1 MYRRLVGG
9 GVVKPVNCCMSCH
22 ACCQGR
28 HPYQQAWRYFS
39 QHIHSH
45 LPISG
50 LTWQLGTV
58 AATLQSPQYF
68 SKKYTV
74 QDMCH
79 QGCEIKEFSWKR
91 CVCSCLV
98 GCLPTHLL
106 TASICR
112 RLLQALH
119 TVPDKIHI
127 THTCTHHSYNILKYT
142 FIWTRLRGNDLTWHL
157 FVVHS

>member
-1 MYRRLVGG
+1 MYRRL
-9 GVVKPVNCCMSCH
+9 CH
-22 ACCQGR
+22 AMHAVRAGTHISR
-28 HPYQQAWRYFS
+28 PGDISANIFTAIFPFQAWPGS
-39 QHIHSH
+39 LALW
-45 LPISG
+45 LPHCNHHNIFRRNI
-50 LTWQLGTV
+50 QFKAV
-58 AATLQSPQYF
+58 
-68 SKKYTV
+68 
-74 QDMCH
+74 CH